1 MNIRRF
7 ISAVAASAMAAGLL
21 SVCACAEDTP
31 AGYVYFMADKTTI
44 GQGFTVQ
51 PTKVAFYEG
60 DTGLDIVERVAD
72 YTLDDNGNFIS
83 SFADE
88 GGESYFPDAVADV
101 CPEVSGRATEGYLG
115 MGDYTSDSLWLWF
128 LNDELAQ
135 ENIGEYTPVDGDVI
149 CYEFTVYCGGADLG
163 LDYSSLGGSAAL
175 KPLTNKAELIKAC
188 AEIKEAGKTDDPIYT
203 SAMEALAIYESTQED
218 IDIAVD
224 SANRLLSGE
233 ISAVEP
239 DNTPVAEEDKGSPD
253 TGVEGIAAASAI
265 TVLAG
270 AGIALSRK
278 RR

>member
-1 MNIRRF
+1 
-7 ISAVAASAMAAGLL
+7 
-21 SVCACAEDTP
+21 
-31 AGYVYFMADKTTI
+31 
-44 GQGFTVQ
+44 
-51 PTKVAFYEG
+51 
-60 DTGLDIVERVAD
+60 
-72 YTLDDNGNFIS
+72 
-83 SFADE
+83 
-88 GGESYFPDAVADV
+88 
-101 CPEVSGRATEGYLG
+101 

-188 AEIKEAGKTDDPIYT
+188 DEIKEAGKTDD
-203 SAMEALAIYESTQED
+203 AIYESTQED